1 MADRPAGRDAALAAR
16 NAREFAAGMNE
27 TAFLDSPLHQSAVIR
42 QLEIIGEAASRVS
55 ARLRA
60 ELPQIPWAEIIGM
73 RHRLVHD
80 YFEVRLDIVWRVV
93 EDRLDP
99 LIETLTSL
107 VPGPDIPEG

>member
-1 MADRPAGRDAALAAR
+1 
-16 NAREFAAGMNE
+16 
-27 TAFLDSPLHQSAVIR
+27 
-42 QLEIIGEAASRVS
+42 
-55 ARLRA
+55 
-60 ELPQIPWAEIIGM
+60 M